1 MSYSKNFV
9 YRDVLQVVDYGDFK
23 EYFVLKYNRETG
35 FEEIGKTNNKNSISD
50 KDFSE
55 EKSIIR
61 SKRTIREIALS
72 NDFEYFFTQTFNI
85 NRDDNDFLC
94 ELLQKKFKAYKRKNK
109 DFKYV
114 YIFEKHKDNKS
125 YHIHGLVKGLGDD
138 VYINKNGYLSLR
150 FFEDIGFNSLKKIND
165 SVDDKKRV
173 ANYILKYITKDL
185 FKTSKNQR
193 YFCSKDLKR
202 PIKKCYKKYSI
213 ENFNVLYE
221 NDFIIKLEKKT

>member
-9 YRDVLQVVDYGDFK
+9 YRDVLQVVDYGDFQ
-23 EYFVLKYNRETG
+23 EYFVLKFNRQSG
-35 FEEIGKTNNKNSISD
+35 FEEISKTHNKNSFFYEDS
-50 KDFSE
+50 SE
-55 EKSIIR
+55 QKSILR
-61 SKRTIREIALS
+61 SKRVLREIALA
-72 NDFEYFFTQTFNI
+72 NDFDYFFTQTFNS
-85 NRDDNDFLC
+85 NRDDNDFLS

-109 DFKYV
+109 DFKYL

-150 FFEDIGFNSLKKIND
+150 FFEDIGFNSLKKINEG
-165 SVDDKKRV
+165 VDDKKKV
-173 ANYILKYITKDL
+173 ANYILKYISKDL
-185 FKTSKNQR
+185 VKTSKNQR

-202 PIKKCYKKYSI
+202 PVKKCYKNYNVV
-213 ENFNVLYE
+213 NFNILYE